1 MGLLVG
7 FFFASIL
14 FSFLCSILEAVL
26 LSITPAYVGIQE
38 QKGSH
43 IAADLVR
50 FKDDIDRPLAA
61 ILTLNTIAHTVGA
74 IGVGSQAALI
84 FGESMLEVAGVP
96 VISLEALIAGLM
108 TLAILIFSEVIPK
121 TIGANNWEA
130 LTPFTIASLKV
141 MLFVLAPLVWISQYI
156 TRHLKK
162 DKDKPVL
169 SRTDFLAMAKLGTE
183 SGVLEESEQTIIH
196 NLLRFSKVLVKDVM
210 TPRIVVNTA
219 SEDITVR
226 EFQNVNANLPH
237 SRIPVY
243 REKNDNITGYVLRD
257 DILLN
262 LAETQDHTL
271 LKALRR
277 DIVVVHRTVPIPDL
291 LDTFLIKKE
300 HMALVVDEF
309 GGMEGI
315 VTMEDIIE
323 TLLGLEIVDESDN
336 ETDMQALARSN
347 WERRAWASSPR
358 PRNPEHQK
366 AVKALIPD
374 QNMVCLLLL
383 IRRPKPPAGLFHSG
397 QESTVGPVRNQH
409 LYQQQHH
416 HQRQNPPPQPLRIL

>member
-1 MGLLVG
+1 MGLLFG

-38 QKGSH
+38 QTDSH

-84 FGESMLEVAGVP
+84 FGESMLEIAGVP
-96 VISLEALIAGLM
+96 IISLEALIAGMM

-121 TIGANNWEA
+121 TIGANKWEA
-130 LTPFTIASLKV
+130 LTPFTIASLKI
-141 MLFVLAPLVWISQYI
+141 MLVVLAPLVWTSQYI

-219 SEDITVR
+219 SEEITVR
-226 EFQNVNANLPH
+226 EFQNVNSNLPH

-262 LAETQDHTL
+262 LAETQDHIL

-336 ETDMQALARSN
+336 EADMQALARSN
-347 WERRAWASSPR
+347 WERRAKR
-358 PRNPEHQK
+358 
-366 AVKALIPD
+366 LGIIP
-374 QNMVCLLLL
+374 
-383 IRRPKPPAGLFHSG
+383 KTG
-397 QESTVGPVRNQH
+397 GPGTSEN
-409 LYQQQHH
+409 
-416 HQRQNPPPQPLRIL
+416 NKNADS

>member
-1 MGLLVG
+1 MGLLFG

-38 QKGSH
+38 QTDSH

-84 FGESMLEVAGVP
+84 FGESMLEIAGVP
-96 VISLEALIAGLM
+96 IISLEALIAGLM

-121 TIGANNWEA
+121 TIGANKWEA
-130 LTPFTIASLKV
+130 LTPFTIASLKI
-141 MLFVLAPLVWISQYI
+141 MLFVLAPLVWTSQYI

-219 SEDITVR
+219 SEEITVR
-226 EFQNVNANLPH
+226 EFQNVNSNLPH

-262 LAETQDHTL
+262 LAETQDHIL

-336 ETDMQALARSN
+336 EADMQALARSN
-347 WERRAWASSPR
+347 WERRAKR
-358 PRNPEHQK
+358 
-366 AVKALIPD
+366 LGIIP
-374 QNMVCLLLL
+374 
-383 IRRPKPPAGLFHSG
+383 KTG
-397 QESTVGPVRNQH
+397 GPGTSEDNKSADS
-409 LYQQQHH
+409 
-416 HQRQNPPPQPLRIL
+416 

>member
-1 MGLLVG
+1 MGLLFG

-38 QKGSH
+38 QTDSH

-84 FGESMLEVAGVP
+84 FGESMLEIAGVP
-96 VISLEALIAGLM
+96 IISLEALIAGLM

-121 TIGANNWEA
+121 TIGANKWEA
-130 LTPFTIASLKV
+130 LTPFTIASLKI
-141 MLFVLAPLVWISQYI
+141 MLVVLAPLVWTSQYI

-219 SEDITVR
+219 SEEITVR
-226 EFQNVNANLPH
+226 EFQNVNSNLPH

-262 LAETQDHTL
+262 LAETQDHIL

-336 ETDMQALARSN
+336 EADMQALARSN
-347 WERRAWASSPR
+347 WERRAKR
-358 PRNPEHQK
+358 
-366 AVKALIPD
+366 LGIIP
-374 QNMVCLLLL
+374 
-383 IRRPKPPAGLFHSG
+383 KTG
-397 QESTVGPVRNQH
+397 GPGTSEN
-409 LYQQQHH
+409 
-416 HQRQNPPPQPLRIL
+416 NKNADS

>member
-1 MGLLVG
+1 MGLLFG

-14 FSFLCSILEAVL
+14 FSFLCSIQEEVL
-26 LSITPAYVGIQE
+26 LSNTPAYVGIQE
-38 QKGSH
+38 QADSH

-84 FGESMLEVAGVP
+84 FGESMLEIAGVP
-96 VISLEALIAGLM
+96 IISLEALIAGLM

-121 TIGANNWEA
+121 TIGANKWEA
-130 LTPFTIASLKV
+130 LTPFTIASLKI
-141 MLFVLAPLVWISQYI
+141 MLVVLAPLVWTSQSI

-219 SEDITVR
+219 SEEITVR
-226 EFQNVNANLPH
+226 EFQNVNSNLPH

-262 LAETQDHTL
+262 LAETQDHIL

-336 ETDMQALARSN
+336 EADMQALARSN
-347 WERRAWASSPR
+347 WERRAKR
-358 PRNPEHQK
+358 
-366 AVKALIPD
+366 LGIIP
-374 QNMVCLLLL
+374 
-383 IRRPKPPAGLFHSG
+383 KTG
-397 QESTVGPVRNQH
+397 GPGTSEN
-409 LYQQQHH
+409 
-416 HQRQNPPPQPLRIL
+416 NKSADS

>member
-1 MGLLVG
+1 MGLLFG
-7 FFFASIL
+7 FFLASVL

-38 QKGSH
+38 QTGSN

-84 FGESMLEVAGVP
+84 FGESMLEIAGVP
-96 VISLEALIAGLM
+96 IISLEALIAGLM

-121 TIGANNWEA
+121 TIGANKWEA
-130 LTPFTIASLKV
+130 LTPFTIASLKI
-141 MLFVLAPLVWISQYI
+141 MLFVLAPLVWTSQYI

-162 DKDKPVL
+162 DKEKPVL

-262 LAETQDHTL
+262 LAETQDNTL

-291 LDTFLIKKE
+291 LDTFLVKKE

-347 WERRAWASSPR
+347 WERRAKRLGIISKTGEPGISEDNKSADS
-358 PRNPEHQK
+358 
-366 AVKALIPD
+366 
-374 QNMVCLLLL
+374 
-383 IRRPKPPAGLFHSG
+383 
-397 QESTVGPVRNQH
+397 
-409 LYQQQHH
+409 
-416 HQRQNPPPQPLRIL
+416 

>member
-1 MGLLVG
+1 MGLLFG

-38 QKGSH
+38 QTGSH

-84 FGESMLEVAGVP
+84 FGESMLEIAGVP
-96 VISLEALIAGLM
+96 IISLEALIAGLM

-121 TIGANNWEA
+121 TIGANKWEA
-130 LTPFTIASLKV
+130 LTPFTIASLKI
-141 MLFVLAPLVWISQYI
+141 MLVVLAPLVWTSQYI
-156 TRHLKK
+156 PRHLKK

-219 SEDITVR
+219 SEEITVR
-226 EFQNVNANLPH
+226 EFQNVNSNLPH

-262 LAETQDHTL
+262 LAETQDHIL

-336 ETDMQALARSN
+336 EADMQALARSN
-347 WERRAWASSPR
+347 WERRAKR
-358 PRNPEHQK
+358 
-366 AVKALIPD
+366 LGIIP
-374 QNMVCLLLL
+374 
-383 IRRPKPPAGLFHSG
+383 KTG
-397 QESTVGPVRNQH
+397 GPGTSVDNKRGDS
-409 LYQQQHH
+409 
-416 HQRQNPPPQPLRIL
+416 

>member
-1 MGLLVG
+1 MGLLFG

-38 QKGSH
+38 QTDSH

-84 FGESMLEVAGVP
+84 FGESMLEIAGVP
-96 VISLEALIAGLM
+96 IITLEALIAGLM

-121 TIGANNWEA
+121 TIGANKWEA
-130 LTPFTIASLKV
+130 LTPFTIASLKI
-141 MLFVLAPLVWISQYI
+141 MLVVLAPLVWTSQYI

-219 SEDITVR
+219 SEEITVR
-226 EFQNVNANLPH
+226 EFQNVNSNLPH

-262 LAETQDHTL
+262 LAETQDHIL

-323 TLLGLEIVDESDN
+323 TLLGLEIVDESDY
-336 ETDMQALARSN
+336 EADMQALARSN
-347 WERRAWASSPR
+347 WERRAKR
-358 PRNPEHQK
+358 
-366 AVKALIPD
+366 LGIIPKTGEPGTSED
-374 QNMVCLLLL
+374 N
-383 IRRPKPPAGLFHSG
+383 KSADS
-397 QESTVGPVRNQH
+397 
-409 LYQQQHH
+409 
-416 HQRQNPPPQPLRIL
+416 

>member
-1 MGLLVG
+1 MSLLFG

-38 QKGSH
+38 QTDSH

-84 FGESMLEVAGVP
+84 FGESMLEIAGVP
-96 VISLEALIAGLM
+96 IISLEALIAGLM

-121 TIGANNWEA
+121 TIGANKWEA
-130 LTPFTIASLKV
+130 LTPFTIASLKI
-141 MLFVLAPLVWISQYI
+141 MLFVLAPLVWTSQYI

-219 SEDITVR
+219 SEEITVR
-226 EFQNVNANLPH
+226 EFQNVNSNLPH

-262 LAETQDHTL
+262 LAETQDHIL

-300 HMALVVDEF
+300 HMAMVVDEF

-336 ETDMQALARSN
+336 EADMQALARSN
-347 WERRAWASSPR
+347 WERRAKR
-358 PRNPEHQK
+358 
-366 AVKALIPD
+366 LGIIP
-374 QNMVCLLLL
+374 
-383 IRRPKPPAGLFHSG
+383 KTG
-397 QESTVGPVRNQH
+397 GPGTSEDNKSADS
-409 LYQQQHH
+409 
-416 HQRQNPPPQPLRIL
+416 

>member
-1 MGLLVG
+1 MSLLFG

-38 QKGSH
+38 QTDSH

-84 FGESMLEVAGVP
+84 FGESMLEIAGVP
-96 VISLEALIAGLM
+96 IISLEALIAGLM

-121 TIGANNWEA
+121 TIGANKWEA
-130 LTPFTIASLKV
+130 LTPFTIASLKI
-141 MLFVLAPLVWISQYI
+141 MLVVLAPLVWTSQYI

-219 SEDITVR
+219 SEEITVR
-226 EFQNVNANLPH
+226 EFQNVNSNLPH

-262 LAETQDHTL
+262 LAETQDHIL

-336 ETDMQALARSN
+336 EADMQALARSN
-347 WERRAWASSPR
+347 WERRAKR
-358 PRNPEHQK
+358 
-366 AVKALIPD
+366 LGIIPKTGGPGTSE
-374 QNMVCLLLL
+374 NN
-383 IRRPKPPAGLFHSG
+383 K
-397 QESTVGPVRNQH
+397 STDS
-409 LYQQQHH
+409 
-416 HQRQNPPPQPLRIL
+416 

>member
-1 MGLLVG
+1 M
-7 FFFASIL
+7 
-14 FSFLCSILEAVL
+14 
-26 LSITPAYVGIQE
+26 
-38 QKGSH
+38 
-43 IAADLVR
+43 
-50 FKDDIDRPLAA
+50 
-61 ILTLNTIAHTVGA
+61 
-74 IGVGSQAALI
+74 
-84 FGESMLEVAGVP
+84 
-96 VISLEALIAGLM
+96 
-108 TLAILIFSEVIPK
+108 
-121 TIGANNWEA
+121 
-130 LTPFTIASLKV
+130 
-141 MLFVLAPLVWISQYI
+141 
-156 TRHLKK
+156 
-162 DKDKPVL
+162 
-169 SRTDFLAMAKLGTE
+169 
-183 SGVLEESEQTIIH
+183 LEESEQTIIH

-300 HMALVVDEF
+300 QMALVVDEF

-336 ETDMQALARSN
+336 EADMQALARSN
-347 WERRAWASSPR
+347 WERRAKR
-358 PRNPEHQK
+358 
-366 AVKALIPD
+366 LGIIP
-374 QNMVCLLLL
+374 
-383 IRRPKPPAGLFHSG
+383 KTG
-397 QESTVGPVRNQH
+397 GPGTSEN
-409 LYQQQHH
+409 
-416 HQRQNPPPQPLRIL
+416 NKSADS